1 MERRKLFSDN
11 TTTRRRLF
19 SESPRRKL
27 FSDHVLVCK
36 DCGYEIHTTGVTTD
50 LVCPNCG
57 SSNRF
62 NIKDEES
69 KPRRSL
75 FSSLTNRYPNP
86 NGEGQSD
93 KYGTKHSFECCDCH
107 TKFGAMSRIPS
118 GVVCPNCGGLRV
130 VQLEDVITDTEEQH
144 EFSDATDELLKEFS
158 EKTISQ
164 SDLQKLFTERGIN
177 ETVESFCNSG
187 YASLNDEG
195 QICFSKRGDLTRRLF
210 SELVISVTKELHLV
224 PTEGRVEELIHGLE
238 EHGKM
243 SPKGIV
249 LVKKAHGIVPPT
261 VHQMDF
267 SETDSYIKDSGIAND
282 LKLEYTGK
290 TISLKE
296 FMEILD
302 TQYNDAPDDLI
313 DKLVESGIIKITGS
327 QVEIL

>member
-1 MERRKLFSDN
+1 MERRKLFSDG
-11 TTTRRRLF
+11 TTRRRLF

-27 FSDHVLVCK
+27 FRDHVLTCM
-36 DCGYEIHTTGVTTD
+36 DCGHEIHTTGITTD

-62 NIKDEES
+62 NIKDEQ
-69 KPRRSL
+69 KPKRSL
-75 FSSLTNRYPNP
+75 FSSLTNKYPNP
-86 NGEGQSD
+86 NREGQSD
-93 KYGTKHSFECCDCH
+93 KYGDKHPFQCCDCH
-107 TKFGAMSRIPS
+107 TQFESSSRIPD

-144 EFSDATDELLKEFS
+144 EFSDATDELLREYS

-164 SDLQKLFTERGIN
+164 KDLQKLFTERGIK
-177 ETVESFCNSG
+177 ETVKSFCDSG

-195 QICFSKRGDLTRRLF
+195 QVCFTKRGDLTRRFF

-224 PTEGRVEELIHGLE
+224 PTEGKVEDLIHGLE
-238 EHGKM
+238 ENGNL
-243 SPKGIV
+243 SPKGLV

-261 VHQMDF
+261 VHQSDF
-267 SETDSYIKDSGIAND
+267 SETDSYIQDSGIAND

-290 TISLKE
+290 TLPLKE
-296 FMEILD
+296 FMNILD
-302 TQYNDAPDDLI
+302 TQYNDAPDDLL
-313 DKLVESGIIKITGS
+313 DKLVETGIIKITGS